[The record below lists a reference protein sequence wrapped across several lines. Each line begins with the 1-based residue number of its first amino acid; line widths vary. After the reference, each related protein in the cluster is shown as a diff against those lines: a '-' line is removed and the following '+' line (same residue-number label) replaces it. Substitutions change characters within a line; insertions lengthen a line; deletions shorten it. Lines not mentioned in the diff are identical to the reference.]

1 MTVLSF
7 AALATVALVGAVI
20 SAVTGV
26 AGGVI
31 LLSALLV
38 VLDPRAVV
46 PVHAAVQLVANAARI
61 TAYWPHIQW
70 SIVGRFSVAVVPGA
84 LVGAYFVSLVDPDTL
99 GKIIAVGILVSVLLP
114 DGDGGHP
121 PRMSSRLC
129 YGLGLLAGCVGTLV
143 GTSGPLVTRALLYGR
158 IVKEQH
164 VATKAACQA
173 LSHAIKI
180 PLFGFAIGFQFQD
193 HLPLIALL
201 GCAVV
206 VGTIVGLRLMR
217 ATHERTFSRMTQV
230 LLAGVAL
237 NMLVFG

>member
-1 MTVLSF
+1 MT
-7 AALATVALVGAVI
+7 ALALVALAAVALVGATV
-20 SAVTGV
+20 SALTGV

-31 LLSALLV
+31 VLSALLLA
-38 VLDPRAVV
+38 LDPRAVV
-46 PVHAAVQLVANAARI
+46 PVHAAVQLVANASRLV
-61 TAYWPHIQW
+61 AYWPHIQW
-70 SIVGRFSVAVVPGA
+70 SIVARFSVAVLPGA
-84 LVGAYFVSLVDPDTL
+84 LVGVYFVSLVDPDAL
-99 GKIIAVGILVSVLLP
+99 GKIIAVGILISVLLP
-114 DGDGGHP
+114 DGGGERP
-121 PRMSSRLC
+121 PSMSSWLC

-180 PLFGFAIGFQFQD
+180 PLFGFAVGFQFQD

-206 VGTIVGLRLMR
+206 AGTIIGRRLMR
-217 ATHERTFSRMTQV
+217 ATRASTFSRVTQM